1 MNDIFQIFKNLGPP
15 KMAALGVV
23 TIGLLGFFIY
33 LATSLSTPNMAL
45 LYGDLNANDSAVI
58 VTKLQSL
65 SVPYDSNLNGSEIL
79 VPANDVGRLRMIIAG
94 EGLPTGGSV
103 GYELFN
109 DMDNFGA
116 TNFLQ
121 NLNHVRALEGELA
134 RTISTLTP
142 IQTSRVHLVL
152 PKRELFNKQDQK
164 ATASVFIK
172 IKPGVT
178 LTKQQITAIQHL
190 VSTAV
195 PQLMPKQIS
204 IIDDKGNLLA
214 RGGTDS
220 ETDDYLLTEAKDQ
233 KLAIETRLTDTI
245 ENLLSRSLG
254 YGKVRAEVNADV
266 NFDRVTSNTEKYD
279 PDGQVVRSTQTVEE
293 DTQNQSKEQ
302 NDASTVGNNL
312 PGPAGAGGAGNTSNE
327 KTTRIQETVNYE
339 ITKTVT
345 NKIQEIGQ
353 LNKLSVAVLVDGIYQ
368 TDASGTKTYSPRPK
382 EEMDKIE
389 TLVKSAI
396 GFDAKRGDVVEVIN
410 MQFSTEMDLPSVAS
424 EDTSLMGVLKQ
435 NMVRISEVGILG
447 VVAILV
453 ILLVVRPMIV
463 RLLERSP
470 GEMDQLAYASANE
483 NQQLANAQAALTGS
497 QGAETNKLTH
507 SSGEAMD
514 EKIEQMMDLNQ
525 VEGRVRASTIKKVG
539 EIVKKHPDEAVNI
552 IRGWMNQDA

>member
-1 MNDIFQIFKNLGPP
+1 MNDIFQIFRNLGPP

-45 LYGDLNANDSAVI
+45 LYGELNANDSAVI

-65 SVPYDSNLNGSEIL
+65 GVPYDSNLNGSEIL
-79 VPANDVGRLRMIIAG
+79 VPANDVGRLRMIIAS

-109 DMDNFGA
+109 DMDNFGT

-178 LTKQQITAIQHL
+178 LSKQQITAIQHL

-195 PQLMPKQIS
+195 PQLMPRQIS

-266 NFDRVTSNTEKYD
+266 NFDRVTLNTEKYD

-293 DTQNQSKEQ
+293 DTQNQTKEQ

-312 PGPAGAGGAGNTSNE
+312 PAGAAGAGAGNSSNE
-327 KTTRIQETVNYE
+327 KTTRTQETVNYE

-345 NKIQEIGQ
+345 NKIQEIGH
-353 LNKLSVAVLVDGIYQ
+353 LNKLSVAVLVDGVYQ
-368 TDASGTKTYSPRPK
+368 TDASGTKTYAPRSK

-410 MQFSTEMDLPSVAS
+410 MQFSTETDLPNTAP

-435 NMVRISEVGILG
+435 NMVRISEIGILG

-453 ILLVVRPMIV
+453 ILLIVRPMIV
-463 RLLERSP
+463 RLLKRP
-470 GEMDQLAYASANE
+470 AGYDANQLAYANSNE

-497 QGAETNKLTH
+497 TEARLTPP
-507 SSGEAMD
+507 GEAMD

>member
-15 KMAALGVV
+15 KMAALGIV

-33 LATSLSTPNMAL
+33 LATSLSAPNMAL
-45 LYGDLNANDSAVI
+45 LYGELNANDSAVI

-65 SVPYDSNLNGSEIL
+65 GVPYDSNLNGSEIL
-79 VPANDVGRLRMIIAG
+79 VPANDVGRLRMIVAS
-94 EGLPTGGSV
+94 EGLPSGGTV
-103 GYELFN
+103 GYDLFN
-109 DMDNFGA
+109 DMDNFGT

-164 ATASVFIK
+164 ATASVFLK
-172 IKPGVT
+172 IKPGVS

-190 VSTAV
+190 VATAV

-220 ETDDYLLTEAKDQ
+220 EADDYLLTEAKDQ

-266 NFDRVTSNTEKYD
+266 NFDRVTLNTETYD

-312 PGPAGAGGAGNTSNE
+312 PAGAAGAAAGNSSNE
-327 KTTRIQETVNYE
+327 KTTRTQETVNYE

-345 NKIQEIGQ
+345 NKIQEIGH
-353 LNKLSVAVLVDGIYQ
+353 LNKLSVAVLVDGVYQ
-368 TDASGTKTYSPRPK
+368 TDANGTKTYAPRSK

-410 MQFSTEMDLPSVAS
+410 MQFSTETDLPNVAP
-424 EDTSLMGVLKQ
+424 EDTSLMGVVKQ
-435 NMVRISEVGILG
+435 NMVRISEIGILG
-447 VVAILV
+447 IVAILV
-453 ILLVVRPMIV
+453 ILLIVRPMIV
-463 RLLERSP
+463 RLLERP
-470 GEMDQLAYASANE
+470 AGYDPNQLAYANSNE

-497 QGAETNKLTH
+497 TEARLSH
-507 SSGEAMD
+507 VPSGEAMD

-539 EIVKKHPDEAVNI
+539 EIVKKHPEEAVNI

>member
-1 MNDIFQIFKNLGPP
+1 MNDIFQIFRNLGPP

-23 TIGLLGFFIY
+23 TVGLLGFFIY

-45 LYGDLNANDSAVI
+45 LYGELNANDSAVI

-65 SVPYDSNLNGSEIL
+65 GVPYDSNLNGSEIL
-79 VPANDVGRLRMIIAG
+79 VPANDVGRLRMIIAS

-103 GYELFN
+103 GYELFS
-109 DMDNFGA
+109 DMDNFGT

-164 ATASVFIK
+164 ATASVFVK
-172 IKPGVT
+172 TKPGVN
-178 LTKQQITAIQHL
+178 LSKQQITAIQHL
-190 VSTAV
+190 VATAV
-195 PQLMPKQIS
+195 PQLMPRQIS

-266 NFDRVTSNTEKYD
+266 NFDRVTLNTEKYD

-302 NDASTVGNNL
+302 NDASSVGNNL
-312 PGPAGAGGAGNTSNE
+312 PAGAAGAGAGNSSNE
-327 KTTRIQETVNYE
+327 KITRTQETVNYE

-345 NKIQEIGQ
+345 NKIQEIGH
-353 LNKLSVAVLVDGIYQ
+353 LNKLSVAVLVDGVYQ
-368 TDASGTKTYSPRPK
+368 TDASGTKTYAPRSK

-410 MQFSTEMDLPSVAS
+410 MQFSTETDLPNAAP

-435 NMVRISEVGILG
+435 NMVRISEIGILG

-453 ILLVVRPMIV
+453 ILLIVRPMIV
-463 RLLERSP
+463 RLLERPS
-470 GEMDQLAYASANE
+470 GYDTNQLAYANSNE

-497 QGAETNKLTH
+497 QSADARLTPP
-507 SSGEAMD
+507 GEAMD

-539 EIVKKHPDEAVNI
+539 EIVKKHPEEAVNI
-552 IRGWMNQDA
+552 IRGWMNQDV